1 MDAYHIALEEGNVS
15 YLDTQAP
22 YFDGGSGTIWEHIKK
37 SIRFTT
43 QNMGVHGF
51 PLMLSSDWNDMLY
64 KVCRKG
70 KGESIW
76 TGMQFAV
83 ALRMMQE
90 LAERKGEPEF
100 VEECKALYARQQ
112 ELCRTL
118 AWDGAWF
125 RRCITDEGRF
135 IGSESE
141 PQAKIW
147 LNTQSWAVLSGL
159 GTQEQQIQAMDSVK
173 EYLDTD
179 LGIKKIHPAMT
190 TDYPTKE
197 ENLTCY
203 NKGCGE
209 NGSVFCHANTWAIIA
224 ECMLRAGG
232 RYIYDNAN
240 KYETLDR
247 SGFGSAEDPVAASE
261 LLTGIDEIEIHWL
274 TGDVYLVE
282 SDTDGVTF
290 QEDYTGSN
298 EDYRMRYKVS
308 NGKLTIQPCKSKLFG
323 SIDLPRKAL
332 TVFLPDTLTLDKIT
346 VETVSAD
353 VELMGGSVDTL
364 SINTTSGNIT
374 GPGLS
379 AKEYELGTVSG
390 DISLTALPAG
400 SSAIDC
406 ETVSGEVRISCTAH
420 PDEIDFNS
428 VSGNLRLTLPKGSCR
443 YTLDFSTV
451 SGDRDTDRF
460 ISGGDETCDITAET
474 VSGNVELQTEP

>member
-1 MDAYHIALEEGNVS
+1 MREKISIYVEGLFSDAALTIRNAEVQQEILQHALDRYDDLIAAGKSEQEAYDEAVGGIGDVSELYEHKQAAEEPKKRDFPAPPTPDAVSTAPQSGWKQKLPGWAIALSCVGGAAAILALNFAG
-15 YLDTQAP
+15 QAA
-22 YFDGGSGTIWEHIKK
+22 F
-37 SIRFTT
+37 
-43 QNMGVHGF
+43 GV
-51 PLMLSSDWNDMLY
+51 
-64 KVCRKG
+64 
-70 KGESIW
+70 
-76 TGMQFAV
+76 
-83 ALRMMQE
+83 
-90 LAERKGEPEF
+90 
-100 VEECKALYARQQ
+100 
-112 ELCRTL
+112 
-118 AWDGAWF
+118 
-125 RRCITDEGRF
+125 
-135 IGSESE
+135 
-141 PQAKIW
+141 
-147 LNTQSWAVLSGL
+147 
-159 GTQEQQIQAMDSVK
+159 
-173 EYLDTD
+173 
-179 LGIKKIHPAMT
+179 
-190 TDYPTKE
+190 
-197 ENLTCY
+197 
-203 NKGCGE
+203 
-209 NGSVFCHANTWAIIA
+209 
-224 ECMLRAGG
+224 LRAGG
-232 RYIYDNAN
+232 RYIYDSAN
-240 KYETLDR
+240 SYEMLDR
-247 SGFGSAEDPVAASE
+247 SGFGSGEQSVTASE
-261 LLTGIDEIEIHWL
+261 PLTDITEIEIHWL

-374 GPGLS
+374 GPGLL

>member
-1 MDAYHIALEEGNVS
+1 MREKISIYVEGLFSDAALTIRNAEVQQEILQHALDRYDDLIAAGKSEQEAYDEAVGGIGDVSELYEHRPAAEAPKKRDFPAPPAPDAAYAAPETPKSGAKKKLPGWAIALICV
-15 YLDTQAP
+15 
-22 YFDGGSGTIWEHIKK
+22 
-37 SIRFTT
+37 
-43 QNMGVHGF
+43 GVAAVI
-51 PLMLSSDWNDMLY
+51 LALN
-64 KVCRKG
+64 
-70 KGESIW
+70 
-76 TGMQFAV
+76 FA
-83 ALRMMQE
+83 
-90 LAERKGEPEF
+90 
-100 VEECKALYARQQ
+100 
-112 ELCRTL
+112 
-118 AWDGAWF
+118 
-125 RRCITDEGRF
+125 GR
-135 IGSESE
+135 
-141 PQAKIW
+141 AVY
-147 LNTQSWAVLSGL
+147 AVLHTG
-159 GTQEQQIQAMDSVK
+159 EQ
-173 EYLDTD
+173 
-179 LGIKKIHPAMT
+179 
-190 TDYPTKE
+190 
-197 ENLTCY
+197 
-203 NKGCGE
+203 
-209 NGSVFCHANTWAIIA
+209 
-224 ECMLRAGG
+224 
-232 RYIYDNAN
+232 YIYDNAGS
-240 KYETLDR
+240 YETLDR
-247 SGFGSAEDPVAASE
+247 SGFGSGEPSAAASE
-261 LLTGIDEIEIHWL
+261 LLTGIREIEIHWL
-274 TGDVYLVE
+274 AGDVYLAE
-282 SDTDGVTF
+282 SDADGVSF
-290 QEDYTGSN
+290 QEDYTGDN

>member
-1 MDAYHIALEEGNVS
+1 MREKISIYVEGLFSDAALTIRNAEVQQEILQHALDRYDDLIAAGKSEQEAYDEAVGGIGDVSELYEHKQAAEEPKKRDFPAPPTPDAVSTAPQSGRKKKLPGWAIALICVGVAAAILALNFAG
-15 YLDTQAP
+15 QAA
-22 YFDGGSGTIWEHIKK
+22 F
-37 SIRFTT
+37 
-43 QNMGVHGF
+43 GV
-51 PLMLSSDWNDMLY
+51 
-64 KVCRKG
+64 
-70 KGESIW
+70 
-76 TGMQFAV
+76 
-83 ALRMMQE
+83 
-90 LAERKGEPEF
+90 
-100 VEECKALYARQQ
+100 
-112 ELCRTL
+112 
-118 AWDGAWF
+118 
-125 RRCITDEGRF
+125 
-135 IGSESE
+135 
-141 PQAKIW
+141 
-147 LNTQSWAVLSGL
+147 
-159 GTQEQQIQAMDSVK
+159 
-173 EYLDTD
+173 
-179 LGIKKIHPAMT
+179 
-190 TDYPTKE
+190 
-197 ENLTCY
+197 
-203 NKGCGE
+203 
-209 NGSVFCHANTWAIIA
+209 
-224 ECMLRAGG
+224 LRAGG
-232 RYIYDNAN
+232 RYISDSAN
-240 KYETLDR
+240 SYEMLDR
-247 SGFGSAEDPVAASE
+247 SGFGSGEQSVTASE
-261 LLTGIDEIEIHWL
+261 PLTDITEIEIHWL

-374 GPGLS
+374 GPGLL

>member
-1 MDAYHIALEEGNVS
+1 MREKISIYVEGLFSDAALTIRNAEVQQEILQHALDRYDDLIAAGKSEQEAYDEAVGGIGDVSELYEHKQAAEEPKKRDFPAPPTPDAVSTAPQSGRKKKLPGWAIALICVGVAAAILALNFAG
-15 YLDTQAP
+15 QAA
-22 YFDGGSGTIWEHIKK
+22 F
-37 SIRFTT
+37 
-43 QNMGVHGF
+43 GV
-51 PLMLSSDWNDMLY
+51 
-64 KVCRKG
+64 
-70 KGESIW
+70 
-76 TGMQFAV
+76 
-83 ALRMMQE
+83 
-90 LAERKGEPEF
+90 
-100 VEECKALYARQQ
+100 
-112 ELCRTL
+112 
-118 AWDGAWF
+118 
-125 RRCITDEGRF
+125 
-135 IGSESE
+135 
-141 PQAKIW
+141 
-147 LNTQSWAVLSGL
+147 
-159 GTQEQQIQAMDSVK
+159 
-173 EYLDTD
+173 
-179 LGIKKIHPAMT
+179 
-190 TDYPTKE
+190 
-197 ENLTCY
+197 
-203 NKGCGE
+203 
-209 NGSVFCHANTWAIIA
+209 
-224 ECMLRAGG
+224 LRAGG
-232 RYIYDNAN
+232 RYIYDSAN
-240 KYETLDR
+240 SYEMLDR
-247 SGFGSAEDPVAASE
+247 SGFGSGEQSVTASE
-261 LLTGIDEIEIHWL
+261 PLTDITEIEIHWL

-374 GPGLS
+374 GPGLL

>member
-1 MDAYHIALEEGNVS
+1 MREKISIYVEGLFSDAALTIRNAEVQQEILQHALDRYDDLIAAGKSEQEAYDEAVGGIGDVSELYEHKQAAEEPKKRDFPAPPTPDAVSTAPQSGRKKKLPGWAIALICVGVAAAILALNFAG
-15 YLDTQAP
+15 QAA
-22 YFDGGSGTIWEHIKK
+22 F
-37 SIRFTT
+37 
-43 QNMGVHGF
+43 GV
-51 PLMLSSDWNDMLY
+51 
-64 KVCRKG
+64 
-70 KGESIW
+70 
-76 TGMQFAV
+76 
-83 ALRMMQE
+83 
-90 LAERKGEPEF
+90 
-100 VEECKALYARQQ
+100 
-112 ELCRTL
+112 
-118 AWDGAWF
+118 
-125 RRCITDEGRF
+125 
-135 IGSESE
+135 
-141 PQAKIW
+141 
-147 LNTQSWAVLSGL
+147 
-159 GTQEQQIQAMDSVK
+159 
-173 EYLDTD
+173 
-179 LGIKKIHPAMT
+179 
-190 TDYPTKE
+190 
-197 ENLTCY
+197 
-203 NKGCGE
+203 
-209 NGSVFCHANTWAIIA
+209 
-224 ECMLRAGG
+224 LRAGG
-232 RYIYDNAN
+232 RYIYDSAN

-247 SGFGSAEDPVAASE
+247 SGFGSGEQSVTASE
-261 LLTGIDEIEIHWL
+261 PLTDITEIEIHWL

-428 VSGNLRLTLPKGSCR
+428 VSGNLCLTLPKGSCR

>member
-1 MDAYHIALEEGNVS
+1 MREKISIYVEGLFSDAALTIRNAEVQQEILQHALDRYDDLIAAGKSEQEAYDEAVGGIGDVSELYEHKQAAEKPKKRDFPAPPTPDAVSTAPQTGRKKKLPGWAIALICVGVAAAILALNFAG
-15 YLDTQAP
+15 QAA
-22 YFDGGSGTIWEHIKK
+22 F
-37 SIRFTT
+37 
-43 QNMGVHGF
+43 GV
-51 PLMLSSDWNDMLY
+51 
-64 KVCRKG
+64 
-70 KGESIW
+70 
-76 TGMQFAV
+76 
-83 ALRMMQE
+83 
-90 LAERKGEPEF
+90 
-100 VEECKALYARQQ
+100 
-112 ELCRTL
+112 
-118 AWDGAWF
+118 
-125 RRCITDEGRF
+125 
-135 IGSESE
+135 
-141 PQAKIW
+141 
-147 LNTQSWAVLSGL
+147 
-159 GTQEQQIQAMDSVK
+159 
-173 EYLDTD
+173 
-179 LGIKKIHPAMT
+179 
-190 TDYPTKE
+190 
-197 ENLTCY
+197 
-203 NKGCGE
+203 
-209 NGSVFCHANTWAIIA
+209 
-224 ECMLRAGG
+224 LRAGE

-240 KYETLDR
+240 SYEMLDR
-247 SGFGSAEDPVAASE
+247 SGFGSGEQSATASE
-261 LLTGIDEIEIHWL
+261 PLIDITEIEIHWL

>member
-1 MDAYHIALEEGNVS
+1 MREKISIYVEGLFSDAALTIRNAEVQQEILQHALDRYDDLIAAGKSEQEAYDEAVGGIGDVSELYEHKQAAEEPKKRDFPAPPTPDAVSTAPQSGRKKKLPGWAIALICVS
-15 YLDTQAP
+15 VVVAILALN
-22 YFDGGSGTIWEHIKK
+22 FAG
-37 SIRFTT
+37 RAAF
-43 QNMGVHGF
+43 GV
-51 PLMLSSDWNDMLY
+51 
-64 KVCRKG
+64 
-70 KGESIW
+70 
-76 TGMQFAV
+76 
-83 ALRMMQE
+83 
-90 LAERKGEPEF
+90 
-100 VEECKALYARQQ
+100 
-112 ELCRTL
+112 
-118 AWDGAWF
+118 
-125 RRCITDEGRF
+125 
-135 IGSESE
+135 
-141 PQAKIW
+141 
-147 LNTQSWAVLSGL
+147 
-159 GTQEQQIQAMDSVK
+159 
-173 EYLDTD
+173 
-179 LGIKKIHPAMT
+179 
-190 TDYPTKE
+190 
-197 ENLTCY
+197 
-203 NKGCGE
+203 
-209 NGSVFCHANTWAIIA
+209 
-224 ECMLRAGG
+224 LRAGE

-240 KYETLDR
+240 SYEMLDR
-247 SGFGSAEDPVAASE
+247 SGFGSGEQSVTASE
-261 LLTGIDEIEIHWL
+261 PLTDITEIEIHWL

-374 GPGLS
+374 GPGLL

>member
-1 MDAYHIALEEGNVS
+1 MREKISVYVDELFSDAALTIRNAEVQQEILQHTLDRYDDLIAAGKSEQEAYDEAVGGIGDVSELYEHKPEAEAPKTRDFPAPPTPGVVFTAPQTPQSGKKKKLPGWAIALICVGVAAAILALNFAG
-15 YLDTQAP
+15 QAA
-22 YFDGGSGTIWEHIKK
+22 F
-37 SIRFTT
+37 
-43 QNMGVHGF
+43 GV
-51 PLMLSSDWNDMLY
+51 
-64 KVCRKG
+64 
-70 KGESIW
+70 
-76 TGMQFAV
+76 
-83 ALRMMQE
+83 
-90 LAERKGEPEF
+90 
-100 VEECKALYARQQ
+100 
-112 ELCRTL
+112 
-118 AWDGAWF
+118 
-125 RRCITDEGRF
+125 
-135 IGSESE
+135 
-141 PQAKIW
+141 
-147 LNTQSWAVLSGL
+147 
-159 GTQEQQIQAMDSVK
+159 
-173 EYLDTD
+173 
-179 LGIKKIHPAMT
+179 
-190 TDYPTKE
+190 
-197 ENLTCY
+197 
-203 NKGCGE
+203 
-209 NGSVFCHANTWAIIA
+209 
-224 ECMLRAGG
+224 LRAGG
-232 RYIYDNAN
+232 RYIYDSAN

-247 SGFGSAEDPVAASE
+247 SGFGSAEDSVAASE

-282 SDTDGVTF
+282 SDEDGVNF
-290 QEDYTGSN
+290 QEDYTGNN
-298 EDYRMRYKVS
+298 EDYRMRYRVS
-308 NGKLTIQPCKSKLFG
+308 DGKLTIQPCKSKLFG

>member
-1 MDAYHIALEEGNVS
+1 MREKISIYVEGLFSDAALTIRNAEVQQEILQHALDRYDDLIAAGKSEQEAYDEAVGGIGDVSELYEHKQAAEEPKKRDFPAPPTPDAVSTAPQSGRKKKLPGWAIALICVGVAAAILALNFAG
-15 YLDTQAP
+15 QAA
-22 YFDGGSGTIWEHIKK
+22 F
-37 SIRFTT
+37 
-43 QNMGVHGF
+43 GV
-51 PLMLSSDWNDMLY
+51 
-64 KVCRKG
+64 
-70 KGESIW
+70 
-76 TGMQFAV
+76 
-83 ALRMMQE
+83 
-90 LAERKGEPEF
+90 
-100 VEECKALYARQQ
+100 
-112 ELCRTL
+112 
-118 AWDGAWF
+118 
-125 RRCITDEGRF
+125 
-135 IGSESE
+135 
-141 PQAKIW
+141 
-147 LNTQSWAVLSGL
+147 
-159 GTQEQQIQAMDSVK
+159 
-173 EYLDTD
+173 
-179 LGIKKIHPAMT
+179 
-190 TDYPTKE
+190 
-197 ENLTCY
+197 
-203 NKGCGE
+203 
-209 NGSVFCHANTWAIIA
+209 
-224 ECMLRAGG
+224 LRAGE

-240 KYETLDR
+240 SYEMLDR
-247 SGFGSAEDPVAASE
+247 SGFGSGEQSVTASE
-261 LLTGIDEIEIHWL
+261 PLTDITEIEIHWL

>member
-1 MDAYHIALEEGNVS
+1 MREKISIYVEGLFSDAALTIRNAEVQQEILQHALDRYDDLIAAGKSEQEAYDEAVGGIGDVSELYEHKQAAEEPKKRDFPAPPTPDAVSTAPQSGRKKKLPGWAIALICVGVAAAILALNFAG
-15 YLDTQAP
+15 QAA
-22 YFDGGSGTIWEHIKK
+22 F
-37 SIRFTT
+37 
-43 QNMGVHGF
+43 GV
-51 PLMLSSDWNDMLY
+51 
-64 KVCRKG
+64 
-70 KGESIW
+70 
-76 TGMQFAV
+76 
-83 ALRMMQE
+83 
-90 LAERKGEPEF
+90 
-100 VEECKALYARQQ
+100 
-112 ELCRTL
+112 
-118 AWDGAWF
+118 
-125 RRCITDEGRF
+125 
-135 IGSESE
+135 
-141 PQAKIW
+141 
-147 LNTQSWAVLSGL
+147 
-159 GTQEQQIQAMDSVK
+159 
-173 EYLDTD
+173 
-179 LGIKKIHPAMT
+179 
-190 TDYPTKE
+190 
-197 ENLTCY
+197 
-203 NKGCGE
+203 
-209 NGSVFCHANTWAIIA
+209 
-224 ECMLRAGG
+224 LRAGE

-240 KYETLDR
+240 SYEMLDR
-247 SGFGSAEDPVAASE
+247 SGFGSGEQSATASE
-261 LLTGIDEIEIHWL
+261 PLTDITEIEIHWL

-290 QEDYTGSN
+290 QEDYAGSN

-374 GPGLS
+374 GPGLL

-451 SGDRDTDRF
+451 SGDRDTERF

>member
-1 MDAYHIALEEGNVS
+1 MREKISIYVEGLFSDAALTIRNAEVQQEILQHALDRYDDLIAAGKSEQEAYDEAVGGIGDVSELYEHKQAAEEPKKRDFPAPPTPDAVSTAPQSGRKKKLPGWAIALICVGVAAAILALNFAG
-15 YLDTQAP
+15 QAA
-22 YFDGGSGTIWEHIKK
+22 F
-37 SIRFTT
+37 
-43 QNMGVHGF
+43 GV
-51 PLMLSSDWNDMLY
+51 
-64 KVCRKG
+64 
-70 KGESIW
+70 
-76 TGMQFAV
+76 
-83 ALRMMQE
+83 
-90 LAERKGEPEF
+90 
-100 VEECKALYARQQ
+100 
-112 ELCRTL
+112 
-118 AWDGAWF
+118 
-125 RRCITDEGRF
+125 
-135 IGSESE
+135 
-141 PQAKIW
+141 
-147 LNTQSWAVLSGL
+147 
-159 GTQEQQIQAMDSVK
+159 
-173 EYLDTD
+173 
-179 LGIKKIHPAMT
+179 
-190 TDYPTKE
+190 
-197 ENLTCY
+197 
-203 NKGCGE
+203 
-209 NGSVFCHANTWAIIA
+209 
-224 ECMLRAGG
+224 LRAGG
-232 RYIYDNAN
+232 RYIYDSAN
-240 KYETLDR
+240 SYEMLDR
-247 SGFGSAEDPVAASE
+247 SGFGSGEQSVTASE
-261 LLTGIDEIEIHWL
+261 PLTDITEIEIHWL

-374 GPGLS
+374 GPGLL

-451 SGDRDTDRF
+451 SGDRDTERF

>member
-1 MDAYHIALEEGNVS
+1 MREKISIYVEGLFSDAALTIRNAEVQQEILQHALDRYDDLIAAGKSEQEAYDEAVGGIGDVSELYEHKQAAEKPKKRDFPAPPTPDAVSTAPQSGRKKKLPGWAIALICVGVAAAILALNFAG
-15 YLDTQAP
+15 QAA
-22 YFDGGSGTIWEHIKK
+22 F
-37 SIRFTT
+37 
-43 QNMGVHGF
+43 GV
-51 PLMLSSDWNDMLY
+51 
-64 KVCRKG
+64 
-70 KGESIW
+70 
-76 TGMQFAV
+76 
-83 ALRMMQE
+83 
-90 LAERKGEPEF
+90 
-100 VEECKALYARQQ
+100 
-112 ELCRTL
+112 
-118 AWDGAWF
+118 
-125 RRCITDEGRF
+125 
-135 IGSESE
+135 
-141 PQAKIW
+141 
-147 LNTQSWAVLSGL
+147 
-159 GTQEQQIQAMDSVK
+159 
-173 EYLDTD
+173 
-179 LGIKKIHPAMT
+179 
-190 TDYPTKE
+190 
-197 ENLTCY
+197 
-203 NKGCGE
+203 
-209 NGSVFCHANTWAIIA
+209 
-224 ECMLRAGG
+224 LRAGE

-240 KYETLDR
+240 SYEMLDR
-247 SGFGSAEDPVAASE
+247 SGFGSGEQSATASE
-261 LLTGIDEIEIHWL
+261 PLTDITEIEIHWL

>member
-1 MDAYHIALEEGNVS
+1 MREKISIYVEGLFSDAALTIRNAEVQQEILQHALDRYDDLIAAGKSEQEAYDEAVGGIGDVSELYEHKQAAEKPKKRDFPAPPTPDAVSTAPQTGRKKKLPGWAIALICVGVAAAILALNFAG
-15 YLDTQAP
+15 QAA
-22 YFDGGSGTIWEHIKK
+22 F
-37 SIRFTT
+37 
-43 QNMGVHGF
+43 GV
-51 PLMLSSDWNDMLY
+51 
-64 KVCRKG
+64 
-70 KGESIW
+70 
-76 TGMQFAV
+76 
-83 ALRMMQE
+83 
-90 LAERKGEPEF
+90 
-100 VEECKALYARQQ
+100 
-112 ELCRTL
+112 
-118 AWDGAWF
+118 
-125 RRCITDEGRF
+125 
-135 IGSESE
+135 
-141 PQAKIW
+141 
-147 LNTQSWAVLSGL
+147 
-159 GTQEQQIQAMDSVK
+159 
-173 EYLDTD
+173 
-179 LGIKKIHPAMT
+179 
-190 TDYPTKE
+190 
-197 ENLTCY
+197 
-203 NKGCGE
+203 
-209 NGSVFCHANTWAIIA
+209 
-224 ECMLRAGG
+224 LRAGG
-232 RYIYDNAN
+232 RYIYDSAN
-240 KYETLDR
+240 SYEMLDR
-247 SGFGSAEDPVAASE
+247 SGFGSGEQSVTASE
-261 LLTGIDEIEIHWL
+261 PLTDITEIEIHWL

-374 GPGLS
+374 GPGLL

-451 SGDRDTDRF
+451 SGDRDTERF

>member
-1 MDAYHIALEEGNVS
+1 MREKISIYVEGLFSDAALTIRNAEVQQEILQHALDRYDDLIAAGKSEQEAYDEAVGGIGDVSELYEHKQAAEEPKKRDFPAPPTPDAVSTAPQSGRKKKLPGWAIALICVGVAAAILALNFAG
-15 YLDTQAP
+15 QAA
-22 YFDGGSGTIWEHIKK
+22 F
-37 SIRFTT
+37 
-43 QNMGVHGF
+43 GV
-51 PLMLSSDWNDMLY
+51 
-64 KVCRKG
+64 
-70 KGESIW
+70 
-76 TGMQFAV
+76 
-83 ALRMMQE
+83 
-90 LAERKGEPEF
+90 
-100 VEECKALYARQQ
+100 
-112 ELCRTL
+112 
-118 AWDGAWF
+118 
-125 RRCITDEGRF
+125 
-135 IGSESE
+135 
-141 PQAKIW
+141 
-147 LNTQSWAVLSGL
+147 
-159 GTQEQQIQAMDSVK
+159 
-173 EYLDTD
+173 
-179 LGIKKIHPAMT
+179 
-190 TDYPTKE
+190 
-197 ENLTCY
+197 
-203 NKGCGE
+203 
-209 NGSVFCHANTWAIIA
+209 
-224 ECMLRAGG
+224 LRAGG
-232 RYIYDNAN
+232 RYIYDSAN

-247 SGFGSAEDPVAASE
+247 SGFGSAEDSVAASE

-374 GPGLS
+374 GPGLL

-451 SGDRDTDRF
+451 SGDRDTERF

>member
-1 MDAYHIALEEGNVS
+1 MREKISIYVEGLFSDAALTIRNAEVQQEILQHALDRYDDLIAAGKSEQEAYDEAVGGIGDVSELYEHKQAAEKPKKRDFPAPPTPDAVSTAPQTGRKKKLPGWAIALICVGVAAAILALNFAG
-15 YLDTQAP
+15 QAA
-22 YFDGGSGTIWEHIKK
+22 F
-37 SIRFTT
+37 
-43 QNMGVHGF
+43 GV
-51 PLMLSSDWNDMLY
+51 
-64 KVCRKG
+64 
-70 KGESIW
+70 
-76 TGMQFAV
+76 
-83 ALRMMQE
+83 
-90 LAERKGEPEF
+90 
-100 VEECKALYARQQ
+100 
-112 ELCRTL
+112 
-118 AWDGAWF
+118 
-125 RRCITDEGRF
+125 
-135 IGSESE
+135 
-141 PQAKIW
+141 
-147 LNTQSWAVLSGL
+147 
-159 GTQEQQIQAMDSVK
+159 
-173 EYLDTD
+173 
-179 LGIKKIHPAMT
+179 
-190 TDYPTKE
+190 
-197 ENLTCY
+197 
-203 NKGCGE
+203 
-209 NGSVFCHANTWAIIA
+209 
-224 ECMLRAGG
+224 LRAGE

-240 KYETLDR
+240 SYEMLDR
-247 SGFGSAEDPVAASE
+247 SGFGSGEQSATASE
-261 LLTGIDEIEIHWL
+261 PLTDITEIEIHWL

-451 SGDRDTDRF
+451 SGDRDTERF

>member
-1 MDAYHIALEEGNVS
+1 MREKISIYVEGLFSDAALTIRNAEVQQEILQHALDRYDDLIAAGKSEQEAYDEAVGGIGDVSELYEHKQAAEEPKKRDFPAPPTPDAVSTAPQSGRKKKLPGWAIALICVGVAAAILALNFAG
-15 YLDTQAP
+15 QAA
-22 YFDGGSGTIWEHIKK
+22 F
-37 SIRFTT
+37 
-43 QNMGVHGF
+43 GV
-51 PLMLSSDWNDMLY
+51 
-64 KVCRKG
+64 
-70 KGESIW
+70 
-76 TGMQFAV
+76 
-83 ALRMMQE
+83 
-90 LAERKGEPEF
+90 
-100 VEECKALYARQQ
+100 
-112 ELCRTL
+112 
-118 AWDGAWF
+118 
-125 RRCITDEGRF
+125 
-135 IGSESE
+135 
-141 PQAKIW
+141 
-147 LNTQSWAVLSGL
+147 
-159 GTQEQQIQAMDSVK
+159 
-173 EYLDTD
+173 
-179 LGIKKIHPAMT
+179 
-190 TDYPTKE
+190 
-197 ENLTCY
+197 
-203 NKGCGE
+203 
-209 NGSVFCHANTWAIIA
+209 
-224 ECMLRAGG
+224 LRAGG
-232 RYIYDNAN
+232 RYIYDSAN

-247 SGFGSAEDPVAASE
+247 SGFGSGEQSVTASE
-261 LLTGIDEIEIHWL
+261 PLTDITEIEIHWL

-374 GPGLS
+374 GPGLL

-428 VSGNLRLTLPKGSCR
+428 VSGNLCLTLPKGSCR

>member
-1 MDAYHIALEEGNVS
+1 MREKISVYVDELFSDAALTIRNAEVQQEILQHTLDRYDDLIAAGKSEQEAYDEAVGGIGDVSELYEHKQAAEEPKKRDFPAPPTPDAVSTAPQSGRKKKLPGWAIALICVGVAAAILALNFAG
-15 YLDTQAP
+15 QAA
-22 YFDGGSGTIWEHIKK
+22 F
-37 SIRFTT
+37 
-43 QNMGVHGF
+43 GV
-51 PLMLSSDWNDMLY
+51 
-64 KVCRKG
+64 
-70 KGESIW
+70 
-76 TGMQFAV
+76 
-83 ALRMMQE
+83 
-90 LAERKGEPEF
+90 
-100 VEECKALYARQQ
+100 
-112 ELCRTL
+112 
-118 AWDGAWF
+118 
-125 RRCITDEGRF
+125 
-135 IGSESE
+135 
-141 PQAKIW
+141 
-147 LNTQSWAVLSGL
+147 
-159 GTQEQQIQAMDSVK
+159 
-173 EYLDTD
+173 
-179 LGIKKIHPAMT
+179 
-190 TDYPTKE
+190 
-197 ENLTCY
+197 
-203 NKGCGE
+203 
-209 NGSVFCHANTWAIIA
+209 
-224 ECMLRAGG
+224 LRAGG
-232 RYIYDNAN
+232 RYIYDSAN

-247 SGFGSAEDPVAASE
+247 SGFGSAEDSVAASE

-282 SDTDGVTF
+282 SDEDGVNF
-290 QEDYTGSN
+290 QEDYTGNN
-298 EDYRMRYKVS
+298 EDYRMRYRVS
-308 NGKLTIQPCKSKLFG
+308 DGKLTIQPCKSKLFG

-374 GPGLS
+374 GPGLL

>member
-1 MDAYHIALEEGNVS
+1 MREKISIYVEGLFSDAALTIRNAEVQQEILQHALDRYDDLIAAGKSEQEAYDEAVGGIGDVSELYEHKQAAEKPKKRDFPAPPTPDAVSTAPQTGRKKKLPGWAIALICVGVAAAILALNFAG
-15 YLDTQAP
+15 QAA
-22 YFDGGSGTIWEHIKK
+22 F
-37 SIRFTT
+37 
-43 QNMGVHGF
+43 GV
-51 PLMLSSDWNDMLY
+51 
-64 KVCRKG
+64 
-70 KGESIW
+70 
-76 TGMQFAV
+76 
-83 ALRMMQE
+83 
-90 LAERKGEPEF
+90 
-100 VEECKALYARQQ
+100 
-112 ELCRTL
+112 
-118 AWDGAWF
+118 
-125 RRCITDEGRF
+125 
-135 IGSESE
+135 
-141 PQAKIW
+141 
-147 LNTQSWAVLSGL
+147 
-159 GTQEQQIQAMDSVK
+159 
-173 EYLDTD
+173 
-179 LGIKKIHPAMT
+179 
-190 TDYPTKE
+190 
-197 ENLTCY
+197 
-203 NKGCGE
+203 
-209 NGSVFCHANTWAIIA
+209 
-224 ECMLRAGG
+224 LRAGE

-240 KYETLDR
+240 SYEMLDR
-247 SGFGSAEDPVAASE
+247 SGFGSGEQSVTASE
-261 LLTGIDEIEIHWL
+261 PLTDITEIEIHWL

-282 SDTDGVTF
+282 SDEDGVNF
-290 QEDYTGSN
+290 QEDYTGNN
-298 EDYRMRYKVS
+298 EDYRMRYRVS
-308 NGKLTIQPCKSKLFG
+308 DGKLTIQPCKSKLFG

>member
-1 MDAYHIALEEGNVS
+1 MREKISIYVEGLFSDAALTIRNAEVQQEILQHALDRYDDLIAAGKSEQEAYDEAVGGIGDVSELYEHKQAAEKPKKRDFPAPPTPDAVSTAPQTGRKKKLPGWAIALICVGVAAAILALNFAG
-15 YLDTQAP
+15 QAV
-22 YFDGGSGTIWEHIKK
+22 Y
-37 SIRFTT
+37 
-43 QNMGVHGF
+43 
-51 PLMLSSDWNDMLY
+51 
-64 KVCRKG
+64 
-70 KGESIW
+70 
-76 TGMQFAV
+76 A
-83 ALRMMQE
+83 ALRVG
-90 LAERKGEPEF
+90 ERYVYES
-100 VEECKALYARQQ
+100 A
-112 ELCRTL
+112 
-118 AWDGAWF
+118 
-125 RRCITDEGRF
+125 
-135 IGSESE
+135 GS
-141 PQAKIW
+141 
-147 LNTQSWAVLSGL
+147 
-159 GTQEQQIQAMDSVK
+159 
-173 EYLDTD
+173 
-179 LGIKKIHPAMT
+179 
-190 TDYPTKE
+190 
-197 ENLTCY
+197 
-203 NKGCGE
+203 
-209 NGSVFCHANTWAIIA
+209 
-224 ECMLRAGG
+224 
-232 RYIYDNAN
+232 
-240 KYETLDR
+240 YETLDR
-247 SGFGSAEDPVAASE
+247 TGFGSGEPSAAASE
-261 LLTGIDEIEIHWL
+261 LLTDITEIEIHWL
-274 TGDVYLVE
+274 TGDVYLAE
-282 SDTDGVTF
+282 SDADGVSF
-290 QEDYTGSN
+290 QEDYTGDN

-428 VSGNLRLTLPKGSCR
+428 VSGNLCLTLPKGSCR

>member
-1 MDAYHIALEEGNVS
+1 MREKISIYVEGLFSDAALTIRNAEVQQEILQHALDRYDDLIAAGKSEQEAYDEAVGGIGDVSELYEHKQAAEEPKKRDFPAPPTPDAVSTAPQSGRKKKLPGWAIALICVS
-15 YLDTQAP
+15 VVVAILALN
-22 YFDGGSGTIWEHIKK
+22 FAG
-37 SIRFTT
+37 RAAF
-43 QNMGVHGF
+43 GV
-51 PLMLSSDWNDMLY
+51 
-64 KVCRKG
+64 
-70 KGESIW
+70 
-76 TGMQFAV
+76 
-83 ALRMMQE
+83 
-90 LAERKGEPEF
+90 
-100 VEECKALYARQQ
+100 
-112 ELCRTL
+112 
-118 AWDGAWF
+118 
-125 RRCITDEGRF
+125 
-135 IGSESE
+135 
-141 PQAKIW
+141 
-147 LNTQSWAVLSGL
+147 
-159 GTQEQQIQAMDSVK
+159 
-173 EYLDTD
+173 
-179 LGIKKIHPAMT
+179 
-190 TDYPTKE
+190 
-197 ENLTCY
+197 
-203 NKGCGE
+203 
-209 NGSVFCHANTWAIIA
+209 
-224 ECMLRAGG
+224 LRAGE

-240 KYETLDR
+240 SYEMLDR
-247 SGFGSAEDPVAASE
+247 SGFGSGEQSATASE
-261 LLTGIDEIEIHWL
+261 PLTDITEIEIHWL

-374 GPGLS
+374 GPGLL